1 MEEIDINKLKK
12 DLKDYYEAA
21 YFTLGYGAALM
32 DSFDLDNLSDEEI
45 GPARIMP
52 VAECRQWYGRDLEQE
67 PFPQHLLLQYDMGTL
82 RGRRVPAAGHDH
94 S

>member
-1 MEEIDINKLKK
+1 MEEIDINKLKQ

-45 GPARIMP
+45 INKAIDNGIN
-52 VAECRQWYGRDLEQE
+52 LENYMINNSNKK
-67 PFPQHLLLQYDMGTL
+67 LS
-82 RGRRVPAAGHDH
+82 R
-94 S
+94 

>member
-1 MEEIDINKLKK
+1 MEEIDINKLKQ

-45 GPARIMP
+45 ISKAIDNGIN
-52 VAECRQWYGRDLEQE
+52 LENYIINNSNKK
-67 PFPQHLLLQYDMGTL
+67 LN
-82 RGRRVPAAGHDH
+82 R
-94 S
+94 

>member
-1 MEEIDINKLKK
+1 MEEIDINKLKQ

-45 GPARIMP
+45 ISKEIDNGLNIENYIINNSNKKLSR
-52 VAECRQWYGRDLEQE
+52 
-67 PFPQHLLLQYDMGTL
+67 
-82 RGRRVPAAGHDH
+82 
-94 S
+94 

>member
-1 MEEIDINKLKK
+1 MEEIDINKLKQ

-45 GPARIMP
+45 ISKA
-52 VAECRQWYGRDLEQE
+52 AENGVDLE
-67 PFPQHLLLQYDMGTL
+67 HYIINNSNKKLS
-82 RGRRVPAAGHDH
+82 R
-94 S
+94 

>member
-1 MEEIDINKLKK
+1 MEKIDINKLKQ

-45 GPARIMP
+45 INKAIDNGLNIENYIVNNSNKKLSR
-52 VAECRQWYGRDLEQE
+52 
-67 PFPQHLLLQYDMGTL
+67 
-82 RGRRVPAAGHDH
+82 
-94 S
+94 

>member
-1 MEEIDINKLKK
+1 MEEIDINKLKQ

-45 GPARIMP
+45 INKAI
-52 VAECRQWYGRDLEQE
+52 DNSINLEQYIINNSNKK
-67 PFPQHLLLQYDMGTL
+67 LS
-82 RGRRVPAAGHDH
+82 R
-94 S
+94 

>member
-1 MEEIDINKLKK
+1 MEEIDINKLKQ

-45 GPARIMP
+45 INKAIDNGLNIENYIVNRSNKKLS
-52 VAECRQWYGRDLEQE
+52 R
-67 PFPQHLLLQYDMGTL
+67 
-82 RGRRVPAAGHDH
+82 
-94 S
+94 

>member
-1 MEEIDINKLKK
+1 MEEIDINKLKQ

-45 GPARIMP
+45 ISTAIDNGIN
-52 VAECRQWYGRDLEQE
+52 LENYIVNNSNKK
-67 PFPQHLLLQYDMGTL
+67 LS
-82 RGRRVPAAGHDH
+82 R
-94 S
+94 

>member
-45 GPARIMP
+45 INKAIDNGIN
-52 VAECRQWYGRDLEQE
+52 LENYIINNSNKK
-67 PFPQHLLLQYDMGTL
+67 LS
-82 RGRRVPAAGHDH
+82 R
-94 S
+94 

>member
-1 MEEIDINKLKK
+1 MEEIDINKLKQ

-45 GPARIMP
+45 ISKA
-52 VAECRQWYGRDLEQE
+52 AENGVDLEKYIINNSNKK
-67 PFPQHLLLQYDMGTL
+67 LS
-82 RGRRVPAAGHDH
+82 R
-94 S
+94 

>member
-12 DLKDYYEAA
+12 DLKDYYESA

-45 GPARIMP
+45 INKAIDNGIN
-52 VAECRQWYGRDLEQE
+52 LENYIINNSNKK
-67 PFPQHLLLQYDMGTL
+67 LS
-82 RGRRVPAAGHDH
+82 R
-94 S
+94 